1 MVTTHSFG
9 RSLLSLHARRHSHTL
24 RTSHSH
30 IRISITIIAI
40 ITRHCGRDIDSDQKR
55 KKKKKESTT
64 EHNYDKCFRGRL
76 CSVLV
81 LSLTP
86 CAERHSLRRAEKK
99 NPSLKLEL
107 RFARAVIAPPPRR
120 NGLYRRQRVIRCAS
134 SPSTR
139 KKLARKHIQLETSW
153 FLRGIRDR
161 IRVYTVQVSPRL
173 PGQGRVE
180 GAVI

>member
-24 RTSHSH
+24 RRSHSH
-30 IRISITIIAI
+30 IRITIVAI

-55 KKKKKESTT
+55 KKKKKARLSTIT
-64 EHNYDKCFRGRL
+64 TSAFAEDY
-76 CSVLV
+76 VLF
-81 LSLTP
+81 LSFLLLHARNGTLFG
-86 CAERHSLRRAEKK
+86 EQKKK

>member
-40 ITRHCGRDIDSDQKR
+40 ITRHCGRDIDSNQKR
-55 KKKKKESTT
+55 KKKKKARLSTIT
-64 EHNYDKCFRGRL
+64 TSAFAEDY
-76 CSVLV
+76 VLF
-81 LSLTP
+81 LSFLLLHARNGTLFG
-86 CAERHSLRRAEKK
+86 EQKKK